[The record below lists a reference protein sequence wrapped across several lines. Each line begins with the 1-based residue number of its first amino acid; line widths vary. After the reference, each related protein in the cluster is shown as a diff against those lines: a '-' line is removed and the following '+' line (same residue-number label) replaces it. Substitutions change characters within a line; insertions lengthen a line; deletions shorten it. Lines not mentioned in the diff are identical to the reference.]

1 MQNMGLL
8 MEYEDILLKKR
19 KDFSATYIGQ
29 NASQKDIKELF
40 QYVFENLLEWTPEM
54 AKDYLTMDIIQK
66 LHLMRPLRK
75 LEYPPEI
82 NIDQDLFSVAWMVY
96 PEQIH
101 ISRHE
106 LVLNVYQKVL
116 SDKLIKYP
124 KKFFLEADGEVNACI
139 CLLYAINQEM
149 PSHNIEDLY
158 AFFCNRPKVTRF
170 LRNVRLNAPC
180 HSIFEYPIDFLHAA
194 LPDNQ
199 KNELCYRYERFKML
213 LKEQKDIIKKRNEVS
228 SEHEVETK
236 EPIHAKKK
244 RTKGKSGKQN
254 K

>member
-54 AKDYLTMDIIQK
+54 ARDYLTMDIIQK

-106 LVLNVYQKVL
+106 L
-116 SDKLIKYP
+116 LI
-124 KKFFLEADGEVNACI
+124 
-139 CLLYAINQEM
+139 
-149 PSHNIEDLY
+149 
-158 AFFCNRPKVTRF
+158 
-170 LRNVRLNAPC
+170 
-180 HSIFEYPIDFLHAA
+180 SITISCD
-194 LPDNQ
+194 
-199 KNELCYRYERFKML
+199 
-213 LKEQKDIIKKRNEVS
+213 
-228 SEHEVETK
+228 
-236 EPIHAKKK
+236 
-244 RTKGKSGKQN
+244 
-254 K
+254 

>member
-54 AKDYLTMDIIQK
+54 ARDYLTMDIIQK

-139 CLLYAINQEM
+139 CLLYAINQEIPPIINPNCTPRLSDTVSFAFCAALSCPPGDSSIM
-149 PSHNIEDLY
+149 PSSVD
-158 AFFCNRPKVTRF
+158 AT
-170 LRNVRLNAPC
+170 
-180 HSIFEYPIDFLHAA
+180 
-194 LPDNQ
+194 
-199 KNELCYRYERFKML
+199 
-213 LKEQKDIIKKRNEVS
+213 
-228 SEHEVETK
+228 
-236 EPIHAKKK
+236 
-244 RTKGKSGKQN
+244 
-254 K
+254 

>member
-54 AKDYLTMDIIQK
+54 ARDYLTMDTIQK

-124 KKFFLEADGEVNACI
+124 KKFFLVKP
-139 CLLYAINQEM
+139 YR
-149 PSHNIEDLY
+149 NIWK
-158 AFFCNRPKVTRF
+158 PV
-170 LRNVRLNAPC
+170 
-180 HSIFEYPIDFLHAA
+180 
-194 LPDNQ
+194 
-199 KNELCYRYERFKML
+199 
-213 LKEQKDIIKKRNEVS
+213 KKREKKACRINSDRFS
-228 SEHEVETK
+228 SYMMYGEATTVF
-236 EPIHAKKK
+236 PSSAL
-244 RTKGKSGKQN
+244 
-254 K
+254 

>member
-54 AKDYLTMDIIQK
+54 ARDYLTMDIIQK

-139 CLLYAINQEM
+139 CLLYAINQE
-149 PSHNIEDLY
+149 I
-158 AFFCNRPKVTRF
+158 TRF

-228 SEHEVETK
+228 SEHEV
-236 EPIHAKKK
+236 
-244 RTKGKSGKQN
+244 
-254 K
+254 

>member
-1 MQNMGLL
+1 
-8 MEYEDILLKKR
+8 
-19 KDFSATYIGQ
+19 
-29 NASQKDIKELF
+29 
-40 QYVFENLLEWTPEM
+40 
-54 AKDYLTMDIIQK
+54 
-66 LHLMRPLRK
+66 
-75 LEYPPEI
+75 
-82 NIDQDLFSVAWMVY
+82 MVY

-213 LKEQKDIIKKRNEVS
+213 LKEQKDIIKKGMRSLPN
-228 SEHEVETK
+228 TK
-236 EPIHAKKK
+236 QKIKNQSMPKRRELREKTESKINNAKFE
-244 RTKGKSGKQN
+244 KGGPLSLCGN
-254 K
+254 

>member
-1 MQNMGLL
+1 
-8 MEYEDILLKKR
+8 
-19 KDFSATYIGQ
+19 
-29 NASQKDIKELF
+29 
-40 QYVFENLLEWTPEM
+40 
-54 AKDYLTMDIIQK
+54 
-66 LHLMRPLRK
+66 
-75 LEYPPEI
+75 
-82 NIDQDLFSVAWMVY
+82 
-96 PEQIH
+96 
-101 ISRHE
+101 
-106 LVLNVYQKVL
+106 
-116 SDKLIKYP
+116 
-124 KKFFLEADGEVNACI
+124 
-139 CLLYAINQEM
+139 M

-228 SEHEVETK
+228 SEHEAENK

>member
-54 AKDYLTMDIIQK
+54 ARDYLTMDTIQK

-139 CLLYAINQEM
+139 CLLFRSSQIIFRNFY
-149 PSHNIEDLY
+149 L
-158 AFFCNRPKVTRF
+158 F
-170 LRNVRLNAPC
+170 LRLFN
-180 HSIFEYPIDFLHAA
+180 IFFFL
-194 LPDNQ
+194 
-199 KNELCYRYERFKML
+199 
-213 LKEQKDIIKKRNEVS
+213 
-228 SEHEVETK
+228 
-236 EPIHAKKK
+236 
-244 RTKGKSGKQN
+244 
-254 K
+254 